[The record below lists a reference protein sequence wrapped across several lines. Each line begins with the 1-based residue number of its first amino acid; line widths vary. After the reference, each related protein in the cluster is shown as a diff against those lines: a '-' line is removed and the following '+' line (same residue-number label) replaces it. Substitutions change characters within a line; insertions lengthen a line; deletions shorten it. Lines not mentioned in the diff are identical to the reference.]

1 MIGGRMVMEASAV
14 DLELLAL
21 KKRVNDLEEQVRTLT
36 AANLALVR
44 SVDNL
49 RCAYAGQPLEV

>member
-1 MIGGRMVMEASAV
+1 MFGGRMIMEASA
-14 DLELLAL
+14 LEMELLAL
-21 KKRVNDLEEQVRTLT
+21 KRRVDGLEEQVRTLT

-49 RCAYAGQPLEV
+49 HRTSASAALGN